1 MYEGTCFVAPGQ
13 EIGAIFLLPDA
24 FFCLASTPSTNQIR
38 VMTCIMTCQIDMIG
52 QQCHVEWPRC
62 IERDARFGAGLEGS
76 FSSFGETSL
85 VVLTLRCQRGNGGET
100 AEWAYGGMTQ
110 GARGSLPHSDIS
122 PLDGEIHVF
131 PILGTFLWYLTTI
144 IFYIAT
150 EYPTKYSVYS
160 VLQILSN
167 ILYPI
172 EYFK

>member
-1 MYEGTCFVAPGQ
+1 MLTISTPFISIPPLRSQKNSVLRKMFINCSSEITSPNRKVFFSLLEQGRCMMYDGTCFVAPGQ

-100 AEWAYGGMTQ
+100 AE
-110 GARGSLPHSDIS
+110 
-122 PLDGEIHVF
+122 
-131 PILGTFLWYLTTI
+131 
-144 IFYIAT
+144 
-150 EYPTKYSVYS
+150 
-160 VLQILSN
+160 
-167 ILYPI
+167 
-172 EYFK
+172 